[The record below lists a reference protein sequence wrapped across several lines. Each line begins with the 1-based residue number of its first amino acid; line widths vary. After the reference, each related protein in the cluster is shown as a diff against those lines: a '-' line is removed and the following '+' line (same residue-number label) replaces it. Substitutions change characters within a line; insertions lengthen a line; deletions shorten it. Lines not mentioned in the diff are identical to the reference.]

1 MISYLKS
8 IKYKK
13 SSLFSPKW
21 CHFGHLQRGSD
32 QSGSSGLSAAL
43 LCPNSVSGSRNVVFW
58 MLNLVV
64 FILNVKILYKEDI
77 GTGTTIEKTPE
88 MQRVKRTQDNISS
101 VHTQGLVFNT
111 HSTAANST
119 WNNIFFLF
127 FFSLHLANSGLAI
140 THPDKGDFL
149 EVFAHSCYFNSNL
162 SND

>member
-13 SSLFSPKW
+13 SALFSPKW

-43 LCPNSVSGSRNVVFW
+43 FCPNSVSGSRNVVFW

-101 VHTQGLVFNT
+101 VHKDWFLILTLLLLIQLEI
-111 HSTAANST
+111 
-119 WNNIFFLF
+119 IFFF
-127 FFSLHLANSGLAI
+127 YFS
-140 THPDKGDFL
+140 FL
-149 EVFAHSCYFNSNL
+149 YILLTVVWQ
-162 SND
+162 